1 VAARSRI
8 PSSAWLH
15 FSLSLAHVS
24 LQVRALQRL
33 HQRLDACRLC
43 PNMIGPVVHG
53 PPVVSELFLIGQA
66 PGPREGSFGRPFA
79 WTAGKTLFRW
89 FDQAIGADEETVR
102 KKVFISAVSRCFPG
116 KAKGGGDRRP
126 DDDEVASCR
135 QWLEGEVKVLRP
147 KLLLPVG
154 SMAIEQVLQQKGP
167 LKDFVGKTLQR
178 AFLGSEVD
186 IICLPHPS
194 GASTWHR
201 MEPGIGLLQQALGL
215 VAKHPAVIRA
225 FGLPPLRNATRR

>member
-1 VAARSRI
+1 M
-8 PSSAWLH
+8 
-15 FSLSLAHVS
+15 S
-24 LQVRALQRL
+24 LQQVQQLQKL
-33 HQRLDACRLC
+33 HKRLDACALC
-43 PNMIGPVVHG
+43 PNMIRPVVHG
-53 PPVVSELFLIGQA
+53 PAIVSEIFLIGQA

-89 FDQAIGADEETVR
+89 FEESFGADEETVR
-102 KKVFISAVSRCFPG
+102 QKIFISAVARCFPG

-154 SMAIEQVLQQKGP
+154 SMAIEQVLEEKGP
-167 LKDFVGKTLQR
+167 LKDYVGKTLR
-178 AFLGSEVD
+178 REFLGQSVD

-201 MEPGIGLLQQALGL
+201 MEPGIGLLKKALKL
-215 VAKHPAVIRA
+215 VAKHPAIVDA
-225 FGLPPLRNATRR
+225 FG